1 MNLINHKYVGYQVH
15 ARHNRLQV
23 MTTLTAKLIFIR
35 LVVTADH
42 ELIIILCQSKSS
54 VDRTPAFYM

>member
-42 ELIIILCQSKSS
+42 ELIIILPGMPIKKLS
-54 VDRTPAFYM
+54 R